1 MTFNQLDPLV
11 TELLDMPAADRD
23 QHLRDAGLDEYETR
37 YVYEVLSAADA
48 LAVAAYE
55 PPALE
60 DDPVAAMLGLLPD
73 PECRLSPQALA
84 RERRNA
90 GLDLNDLAVKLSDL
104 GWTYKSADLF
114 RWENRSADDV
124 PPAVINAIAHLFETT
139 TERLTTTTATAH
151 SSPSNAVDTIVGS
164 ELFQQLAERWAHAV
178 DTSVAA
184 ARAALKSRSLSTVH
198 RGDEPDPD
206 QLLATLE
213 ALVTA
218 VETREKDDR

>member
-1 MTFNQLDPLV
+1 MTFDHLDPLV
-11 TELLDMPAADRD
+11 TRLLDMPTADRD
-23 QHLRDAGLDEYETR
+23 RRLRDAGLDEDETR

-48 LAVAAYE
+48 VAVAAYE

-90 GLDLNDLAVKLSDL
+90 GLDLSQLAAKLSDL

-114 RWENRSADDV
+114 RWETRSADDV
-124 PPAVINAIAHLFETT
+124 PPAVINAIAHLFATT
-139 TERLTTTTATAH
+139 TERLTTTATAK
-151 SSPSNAVDTIVGS
+151 SSPSSAVDIIVNS
-164 ELFQQLAERWAHAV
+164 ELFHQLAERWARAV
-178 DTSVAA
+178 DISVAA

-218 VETREKDDR
+218 VESRGKDSP